1 MRQRNLEA
9 QGRVENLGLGG
20 AALTLA
26 HPVRLGEP
34 VSVRFWGDQAVELE
48 AEVAWVAWAADGGVR
63 AGVRFRLE
71 QTSAIGDLLALIGP
85 TPTSTVL

>member
-26 HPVRLGEP
+26 HPVRLGEC
-34 VSVRFWGDQAVELE
+34 VGVRFWGEQAVELE
-48 AEVAWVAWAADGGVR
+48 AEVAWVAWTEGGVR
-63 AGVRFRLE
+63 AGLRFRVE
-71 QTSAIGDLLALIGP
+71 QASTIGDLLALIGP
-85 TPTSTVL
+85 NPTSSAP